1 MKRALIIFSLLFA
14 MAGCNHESTMA
25 SFMESSDISL
35 TWKGNVQ
42 VQYNDKTC
50 QLAYND
56 KKHEFRVYDDR
67 LADWFTIRCAEKP
80 SAEGQTVVADVSW
93 TGDRTPKVYTG
104 LSFTVSRISED
115 GLIWLWN
122 NDNRIGIII
131 KDIQ

>member
-14 MAGCNHESTMA
+14 LAGCTHESTMA
-25 SFMESSDISL
+25 SFMESSGISL

-42 VQYNDKTC
+42 VQYNEKTC

-56 KKHEFRVYDDR
+56 KKNEFRVYDDK
-67 LADWFTIRCAEKP
+67 LADWFTLRCAGRP

-93 TGDRTPKVYTG
+93 TGDRTPKTFNG